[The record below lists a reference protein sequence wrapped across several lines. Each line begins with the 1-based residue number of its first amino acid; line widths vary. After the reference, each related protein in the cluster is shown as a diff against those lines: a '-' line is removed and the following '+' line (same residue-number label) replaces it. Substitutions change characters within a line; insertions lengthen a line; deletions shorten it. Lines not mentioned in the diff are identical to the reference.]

1 MKEGFL
7 LMKEKFK
14 TCNSTREKIFNT
26 TVEIRKEVMTKIRDY
41 GESLDREK
49 YAKVERDM
57 IRQEGKEIAKMIAE
71 KDRYMNFLALLER
84 DPNTETVKGVGKIYN
99 TRADIVNILKNIQE
113 AIVATQYDKV
123 ELRIVERELHEMGLL
138 IRNKDRLIRSKAKDI
153 MFENRA
159 RRKPNPYILKYFAEL

>member
-1 MKEGFL
+1 
-7 LMKEKFK
+7 MKEKFK

-123 ELRIVERELHEMGLL
+123 ELQIVERELREMGLL